1 MMYEAWEYDDT
12 GLVLKALSFAADK
25 HRHQRRKGEEAS
37 PYINHPIDL
46 ANILW
51 HEGKVSDAV
60 VIAAAIL
67 HDTVEDTET
76 DASELQREFGEQIAS
91 IVMEV
96 TDDPAL
102 HPLERKKQQVE
113 KAPHIS
119 HMAKQ
124 VKLADKIGNLRDIL
138 VHPPE
143 GWDVDRKRRYFDW
156 ASDVVNGLRG
166 TNEGLEAAFDQVYQ
180 QKP

>member
-1 MMYEAWEYDDT
+1 MFEAWEYDDT

-25 HRHQRRKGEEAS
+25 HRHQRRKGAEAS

-51 HEGKVSDAV
+51 HEGKVTDAV

-76 DASELQREFGEQIAS
+76 DAEELKREFGQQIAN

-96 TDDPAL
+96 TDDTRL
-102 HPLERKKQQVE
+102 HPLERKQRQVD

-143 GWDVDRKRRYFDW
+143 GWDIERKRRYFDW
-156 ASDVVNGLRG
+156 AQDVVRGLRG
-166 TNEGLEAAFDQVYQ
+166 TNEGLETVFDAIFKQR
-180 QKP
+180 P